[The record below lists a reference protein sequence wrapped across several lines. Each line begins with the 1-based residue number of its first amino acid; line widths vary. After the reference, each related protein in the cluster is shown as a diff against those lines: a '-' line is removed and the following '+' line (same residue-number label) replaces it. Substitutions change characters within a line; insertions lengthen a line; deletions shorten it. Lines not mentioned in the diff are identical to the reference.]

1 MKVLFAGASDVG
13 KVRHHNED
21 SFAIDPTHNLMM
33 VCDGMGGH
41 AAGEVASRIGI
52 ETITNLF
59 GSHDLNTFES
69 DAFPYPESITP
80 SGKLL
85 AGAIAVA
92 NYRIIE
98 HARSVPGQS
107 GMGTTVVAC
116 QFGDGIVSICHVGDS
131 RAYLIREQNIRRVT
145 VDHSWVSELMEK
157 HNISEAD
164 AELQVNKNVI
174 TRALGTKPQIR
185 VDISQIRF
193 VQNDLFLICSDGLT
207 GMVSDGDIL
216 KAATEHGN
224 DLDALVKNLI
234 ERANEAGGA
243 DNVTVCAA
251 LIAELGQTPEFEEIR
266 RITIDWGQETE
277 LNELSRIAG
286 EHFPVEKEP
295 PLEAR
300 SIIETGEF
308 TPPPPK
314 KKSALNPMFFVLII
328 LVIVVILVFW
338 YSN

>member
-1 MKVLFAGASDVG
+1 MKVTFAGATDVG
-13 KVRHHNED
+13 KVRQHNED
-21 SFAIDPTHNLMM
+21 SFAIDPAHNLMM

-52 ETITNLF
+52 ETITQF
-59 GSHDLNTFES
+59 FTKQDLNTFES
-69 DAFPYPESITP
+69 EMFSYPESITP
-80 SGKLL
+80 QGKLL

-92 NYRIIE
+92 NHRIIE
-98 HARSVPGQS
+98 HGRSVPGQT

-116 QFGDGIVSICHVGDS
+116 QFDNGVVSICHVGDS

-174 TRALGTKPQIR
+174 TRALGTRPQVR

-216 KAATEHGN
+216 KAVTEYGAN
-224 DLDALVKNLI
+224 LEGLVNNLI

-251 LIAELGQTPEFEEIR
+251 RITELGESPEFDEIR
-266 RITIDWGQETE
+266 RITIDWGQERELTE
-277 LNELSRIAG
+277 LARIADSQFQP
-286 EHFPVEKEP
+286 EERP
-295 PLEAR
+295 PLEQR
-300 SIIETGEF
+300 SSVETGEF
-308 TPPPPK
+308 TPLPTK
-314 KKSALNPMFFVLII
+314 KKSALKPMFFVLII
-328 LVIVVILVFW
+328 LVIVVILAFW
-338 YSN
+338 YSS

>member
-21 SFAIDPTHNLMM
+21 SYAIDPAHNLMM

-41 AAGEVASRIGI
+41 AAGEVASQIGI
-52 ETITNLF
+52 ETITKF
-59 GSHDLNTFES
+59 FTTHDLALFES
-69 DAFPYPESITP
+69 NSFPYPENITP

-92 NYRIIE
+92 NHRIIE
-98 HARSVPGQS
+98 HGRSVPGQT

-116 QFGDGIVSICHVGDS
+116 HFDDGIVSICHVGDS
-131 RAYLIREQNIRRVT
+131 RAYLIREQSIRRVT

-157 HNISEAD
+157 HNLTEDEA
-164 AELQVNKNVI
+164 EMQVNKNVI

-193 VQNDLFLICSDGLT
+193 IQNDLFLICSDGLT

-216 KAATEHGN
+216 KASIEHGGN
-224 DLDALVKNLI
+224 LDALVADLI
-234 ERANEAGGA
+234 SRANAAGGA

-251 LIAELGQTPEFEEIR
+251 RITELDQTPEFDEVR
-266 RITIDWGQETE
+266 RITLDWGEDRE
-277 LNELSRIAG
+277 MNELARIASENFPNSEG
-286 EHFPVEKEP
+286 APVENR
-295 PLEAR
+295 AAA
-300 SIIETGEF
+300 ETGEF
-308 TPPPPK
+308 VTPAPK
-314 KKSALNPMFFVLII
+314 KKRPINPLFFVLII
-328 LVIVVILVFW
+328 LVIVVILAFW
-338 YSN
+338 YSS

>member
-1 MKVLFAGASDVG
+1 MKVTFAGATDVG
-13 KVRHHNED
+13 KVRQHNED
-21 SFAIDPTHNLMM
+21 SFAIDPAHNLMM

-52 ETITNLF
+52 ETITKF
-59 GSHDLNTFES
+59 FTQHDLNTFES
-69 DAFPYPESITP
+69 EAFTYPETISP

-92 NYRIIE
+92 NHRIIE
-98 HARSVPGQS
+98 HGRSVPGQT

-116 QFGDGIVSICHVGDS
+116 QFDNGVVSICHVGDS

-174 TRALGTKPQIR
+174 TRALGTRPQVR

-193 VQNDLFLICSDGLT
+193 IQNDLFLICSDGLT

-216 KAATEHGN
+216 KAATEHGDN
-224 DLDALVKNLI
+224 LEGLVNNLI

-251 LIAELGQTPEFEEIR
+251 RIAELGESPEFDEIR
-266 RITIDWGQETE
+266 RITIEWGQERELTE
-277 LNELSRIAG
+277 LARIADTQFQP
-286 EHFPVEKEP
+286 EERP
-295 PLEAR
+295 PLESR
-300 SIIETGEF
+300 SSVETGEF
-308 TPPPPK
+308 TPPPTK
-314 KKSALNPMFFVLII
+314 KKSALKPMFFVLII
-328 LVIVVILVFW
+328 LVIVVILAFW
-338 YSN
+338 YSS

>member
-1 MKVLFAGASDVG
+1 MKVTFAGASDVG
-13 KVRHHNED
+13 KVRQHNED

-52 ETITNLF
+52 ETITQFFNL
-59 GSHDLNTFES
+59 HDLTTFES
-69 DAFPYPESITP
+69 EAFSYPEAITP

-92 NYRIIE
+92 NHRIIE
-98 HARSVPGQS
+98 HARNVPGQT

-116 QFGDGIVSICHVGDS
+116 QFDNGIVSICHVGDS

-174 TRALGTKPQIR
+174 TRALGTKPQVR

-193 VQNDLFLICSDGLT
+193 IQNDLFLICSDGLT

-216 KAATEHGN
+216 KAASEHGGNLEALVN
-224 DLDALVKNLI
+224 DLIK
-234 ERANEAGGA
+234 RANEAGGA

-251 LIAELGQTPEFEEIR
+251 RIAELEESPEFDEIR
-266 RITIDWGQETE
+266 RITVDWGQEQELTE
-277 LNELSRIAG
+277 LARIAG
-286 EHFPVEKEP
+286 ERFQTEERP
-295 PLEAR
+295 PLEPR
-300 SIIETGEF
+300 SSVETGEF

-314 KKSALNPMFFVLII
+314 KKSALNLMFFVLIV

>member
-1 MKVLFAGASDVG
+1 MKITFAGASDVG

-21 SFAIDPTHNLMM
+21 SYAIDPERNLML

-52 ETITNLF
+52 ETVTKFFSEN
-59 GSHDLNTFES
+59 DLKIFEAES
-69 DAFPYPESITP
+69 FRYPETIT
-80 SGKLL
+80 SLGKLL

-92 NYRIIE
+92 NQRIIE
-98 HARSVPGQS
+98 HGRSVPGQT

-116 QFGDGIVSICHVGDS
+116 HFDNGVVSICHVGDS

-157 HNISEAD
+157 HNLTEEEA
-164 AELQVNKNVI
+164 EMQVNKNVI

-193 VQNDLFLICSDGLT
+193 IKGDLFLICSDGLT

-216 KAATEHGN
+216 KASNQHGE
-224 DLDALVKNLI
+224 DLDALVNDLI
-234 ERANEAGGA
+234 ERANAAGGV

-251 LIAELGQTPEFEEIR
+251 RIADLEKEQEFDEIR
-266 RITIDWGQETE
+266 RITIDWGEE
-277 LNELSRIAG
+277 REVNELSRIATDN
-286 EHFPVEKEP
+286 FPSADKPKVE
-295 PLEAR
+295 AQAAA
-300 SIIETGEF
+300 ETGEF
-308 TPPPPK
+308 TTPVSK
-314 KKSALNPMFFVLII
+314 KKRAISPLFFILII
-328 LVIVVILVFW
+328 LVIVVILAFW